1 MSHDSRRTRS
11 RALSPY
17 DAATRI
23 VARALGFLVRRI
35 YRGWRGFRITAERLQ
50 VHFGMSRGLNT
61 LRMTN
66 NSRDYEYRRLGT
78 LNALVI
84 PESQRRT
91 GWDPVATFEGEEWPG
106 LLPRWRFGAAST
118 NPGFGT
124 LVVGDSR
131 KSGSRALST

>member
-1 MSHDSRRTRS
+1 MPRRTRS

-106 LLPRWRFGAAST
+106 LYQLAIRRR
-118 NPGFGT
+118 
-124 LVVGDSR
+124 LY
-131 KSGSRALST
+131 